1 MVSMDEEYRDYS
13 WLKAVPAK
21 DPYALTEKVLMDSDR
36 IDIVARILTDELD
49 LIVNLK
55 RRVIHLELLVDPA
68 VQEEYNEVTR
78 G

>member
-1 MVSMDEEYRDYS
+1 
-13 WLKAVPAK
+13 
-21 DPYALTEKVLMDSDR
+21 MDSDR

>member
-1 MVSMDEEYRDYS
+1 MVSMDEEYTDYS

-21 DPYALTEKVLMDSDR
+21 DPYALTKYISVDEARLKTL
-36 IDIVARILTDELD
+36 IDDIAG
-49 LIVNLK
+49 LK
-55 RRVIHLELLVDPA
+55 HRVYHLELLVDPA